1 MESVKKKKKQA
12 GRPAKVIK
20 KEIRAAVRFS
30 KTEYF
35 IIRQKAA
42 KAGMKVSAY
51 VRQIAIN
58 GAVTT
63 RLSEEERLFVRQL
76 IGMSNNINQLTK
88 NSHSE
93 GMLKTMFYFETCRN
107 QFEILLKKLSHAE

>member
-1 MESVKKKKKQA
+1 MEPVKKKTKQA
-12 GRPAKVIK
+12 GRPAKIIK

-51 VRQIAIN
+51 VRQMAIN
-58 GAVTT
+58 GAVTP
-63 RLSEEERLFVRQL
+63 RLSEEERHFFRQL
-76 IGMSNNINQLTK
+76 IGIITLTSLQRTVTPK
-88 NSHSE
+88 GCLRPCST
-93 GMLKTMFYFETCRN
+93 LK
-107 QFEILLKKLSHAE
+107 HAETSLKYS

>member
-1 MESVKKKKKQA
+1 MEPVKKKTKRA

-30 KTEYF
+30 KTEHF

-51 VRQIAIN
+51 IRQISIN
-58 GAVTT
+58 GAVTP
-63 RLSEEERLFVRQL
+63 RLSDEERHFVRQL
-76 IGMSNNINQLTK
+76 IGSLIT
-88 NSHSE
+88 
-93 GMLKTMFYFETCRN
+93 
-107 QFEILLKKLSHAE
+107 